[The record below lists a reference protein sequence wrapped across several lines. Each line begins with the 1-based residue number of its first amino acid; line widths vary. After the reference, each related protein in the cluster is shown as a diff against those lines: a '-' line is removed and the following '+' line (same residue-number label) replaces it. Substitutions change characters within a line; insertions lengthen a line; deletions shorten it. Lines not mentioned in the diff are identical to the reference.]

1 MADATSA
8 DLASR
13 ALMDSGVILASGAI
27 AAVIAKRISIPDIVL
42 FLVVG
47 MLLGPQALGM
57 LDVGADSVM
66 NQFIL
71 TFGAAYILFDGGA
84 TLRFRILKEIWV
96 LLLVIATVGVLI
108 TGAIVAVAAREFMGV
123 AWGTAL
129 VLGAVIASTD
139 PATLVPVFKQ
149 IKIKERVAQLVMS
162 ESALNDAMGAIL
174 TFTIFGI
181 VVGGQAF
188 SVGHTGKD
196 LVHEAGLGLIIGAA
210 FGYGAALLV
219 AHKQYPLLKDYM
231 SLVTLILVIFAF
243 QIAVLLDA
251 SGFMAVFTAGV
262 MLSNNES
269 FGFHADD
276 IDEEKMHEYVATT
289 ALLFRLF
296 IFILLGSQVDFV
308 LIQQYLVPGLAV
320 VAVFMF
326 VARPATV
333 FLCALPDRNAK
344 WTLKEMLFMSWTR
357 ETGVIP
363 AALVGLLAG
372 RMAQMENVPADFDLK
387 AIGAVTFIA
396 ILCTILIQATT
407 TKWLARKLDLLVE

>member
-8 DLASR
+8 ELATR
-13 ALMDSGVILASGAI
+13 ALMDSGVILATGAI

-42 FLVVG
+42 FLLAG
-47 MLLGPQALGM
+47 MLLGPQVLGFI
-57 LDVGADSVM
+57 DVGAGSVM

-71 TFGAAYILFDGGA
+71 TFGAAYILFDGGT
-84 TLRFRILKEIWV
+84 TLRFKVLKEIWV

-108 TGAIVAVAAREFMGV
+108 TAAVTAVAAKEFMAV
-123 AWGTAL
+123 SWGTAL
-129 VLGAVIASTD
+129 LLGAVLCSTD

-149 IKIKERVAQLVMS
+149 VKIKERVAQLVMS
-162 ESALNDAMGAIL
+162 ESAFNDAMGAIL
-174 TFTIFGI
+174 TFTVFGI
-181 VVGGQAF
+181 VAGGEVF
-188 SVGHTGKD
+188 SAGATGAK
-196 LVHEAGLGLIIGAA
+196 LLHEAGLGLLIGGGL
-210 FGYGAALLV
+210 GYAAALLV
-219 AHKQYPLLKDYM
+219 AHPKYPVLKDHM
-231 SLVTLILVIFAF
+231 AIVTLILVIFAYML
-243 QIAVLLDA
+243 AVSVHA

-296 IFILLGSQVDFV
+296 IFILLGSQVDFA
-308 LIQQYLVPGLAV
+308 LMQQYLVPGLAV

-326 VARPATV
+326 VARPLTV
-333 FLCALPDRNAK
+333 FACALPDRNAK
-344 WTLKEMLFMSWTR
+344 WSLKEMLFMCWTR

-372 RMAQMENVPADFDLK
+372 QFAQLPNPPGDIDLR
-387 AIGAVTFIA
+387 AIASVTFIA
-396 ILCTILIQATT
+396 ILATILIQATT